1 MVDEQRHEHGET
13 PETDD
18 QEQEPAQA
26 ETAQPEP
33 SGDSEDEFDRE
44 RAMATIENLRKIER
58 QAKKDQKELDRL
70 RAEKAKQQ
78 EAEQTELERA
88 QAAADAAQKR
98 VDEANN
104 RVKMAEAKAVAASLG
119 IKTERIPYAVKLADL
134 SDVDVD
140 DDGEP
145 DAAAIKSAME
155 QVTKDIPELVSNG
168 KAANIGG
175 TRPRTDEFEGLAKPY
190 NEMSIEEQT
199 ELFQRDPNLWER
211 ARAAAGFG
219 D

>member
-1 MVDEQRHEHGET
+1 MVDERQEHGET
-13 PETDD
+13 PDEETT
-18 QEQEPAQA
+18 EPEQA
-26 ETAQPEP
+26 ETAESET
-33 SGDSEDEFDRE
+33 SGDDEFDRE

-58 QAKKDQKELDRL
+58 QAKKDQKELERL
-70 RAEKAKQQ
+70 KAEKQKRE

-104 RVKMAEAKAVAASLG
+104 RVKVAEAKAVAAGLG
-119 IKTERIPYAVKLADL
+119 IKAERIPYAVKLADL
-134 SDVDVD
+134 SDVDVS

-145 DAAAIKSAME
+145 DTDAIKTAME

-175 TRPRTDEFEGLAKPY
+175 TRPKTDEFEGLAKPY
-190 NEMSIEEQT
+190 NEMTIEEQT

>member
-1 MVDEQRHEHGET
+1 MVDEQRQEHGET
-13 PETDD
+13 PEEETT
-18 QEQEPAQA
+18 EPEQA
-26 ETAQPEP
+26 ETAEP
-33 SGDSEDEFDRE
+33 DTSGDSEDEFDRD

-70 RAEKAKQQ
+70 KAEKAKQE
-78 EAEQTELERA
+78 EAEKTELERA
-88 QAAADAAQKR
+88 QAAADEAQKR

-119 IKTERIPYAVKLADL
+119 IKPERVQYAVKLADL
-134 SDVDVD
+134 SDVDVSE
-140 DDGEP
+140 DGEP
-145 DAAAIKSAME
+145 DTEAIKAAVE
-155 QVTKDIPELVSNG
+155 QVTKDIPELVGS
-168 KAANIGG
+168 KSAKVGG
-175 TRPRTDEFEGLAKPY
+175 TNPGKNDMEGLPKPY
-190 NEMSIEEQT
+190 NEMTIEEQT